1 MKPLKLRTK
10 IILFTSL
17 LVIAVVAGSFL
28 VINQVVKTQVRSRL
42 VRDLERSQQTLE
54 QIQHDR
60 LRDMA
65 AYSIIASENSTL
77 KAAIETYQTELQGKS
92 PIPILEQ
99 LRRTVENEASK
110 LFGILKA
117 DLLIVTGNSGE
128 VLAMEG
134 IHPTNGGAGLNL
146 ADQPSSQNS
155 LSPNPRD
162 FEQSAGIW
170 RFQGRTYRIVSVPI
184 LLQDLVIG
192 TLSS

>member
-54 QIQHDR
+54 QIQQDR
-60 LRDMA
+60 LREMA

-77 KAAIETYQTELQGKS
+77 KAAIETYQTELQSNS
-92 PIPILEQ
+92 PVLEQ
-99 LRRTVENEASK
+99 LRRTVENEATK

-117 DLLIVTGNSGE
+117 DLLVVTSNQRR
-128 VLAMEG
+128 
-134 IHPTNGGAGLNL
+134 GAGTGKHSPANRSRGIESVRP
-146 ADQPSSQNS
+146 AFDPE
-155 LSPNPRD
+155 LSEPEP
-162 FEQSAGIW
+162 A
-170 RFQGRTYRIVSVPI
+170 
-184 LLQDLVIG
+184 
-192 TLSS
+192 